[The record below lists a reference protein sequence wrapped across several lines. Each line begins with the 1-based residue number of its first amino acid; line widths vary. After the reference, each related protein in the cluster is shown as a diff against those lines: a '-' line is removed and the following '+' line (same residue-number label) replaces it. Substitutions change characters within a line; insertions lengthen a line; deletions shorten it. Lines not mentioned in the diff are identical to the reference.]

1 MKRILRRA
9 VLAIL
14 LLLAALYPLYLA
26 VGNWYLQEGELQKL
40 LNRRPERMSIVWD
53 SAWTSWPGI
62 VHVEGFRIRS
72 QSRVFQWWLAVDRGT
87 VDFDMLSL
95 RNRELLIGGVNGRGA
110 SFRLRRRLDAP
121 PRSTLARPD
130 LYPPIPGF
138 ENPPDPVPEEIYPR
152 PPRRRKPWHV
162 RISGVQLDDVREVW
176 IEEYRFAGRARV
188 DGGFDARVRE
198 RVEVEPTRLE
208 ILDGGLALG
217 AGERERPILT
227 KMRGRVYGKVEPYPP
242 QRFKGKEVFRFA
254 SGRANVDSRVESLEF
269 LDLLFRQ
276 TRWVD
281 VRLGSGPMK
290 ADIRLRR
297 GRFLAGS
304 ELEARPESIV
314 MDFLDYRAEGP
325 GSARWTVAPA
335 GDDLEGKLA
344 LAFGRFTLRRDG
356 YKVSHVR
363 GSGLR
368 IDAVSEEPRIGGLFK
383 PRRVAIDMPKAEV
396 PDLTFYN
403 AYLPAD
409 VGMALTAGSGVMSGH
424 FRAAAPDWRGS
435 GELRLTARGIGARFE
450 DRRLRGNLKVHSRLR
465 RIDLGDRRFDLSG
478 SDVELTDVVSLS
490 ATPME
495 GGSWWARA
503 HLDQAVISPGA
514 PVFLRAKVES
524 TLSDPRPVFDFLA
537 PESRSRMVRWVDR
550 LLDVQGV
557 GAVAE
562 IEVGDG
568 FVDIDDLAIAGG
580 DAQVLGRLRLGGQE
594 RRGILYASLGKL
606 DVGVELE
613 GTKRDWKILKPK
625 QWFESY
631 PPFE

>member
-14 LLLAALYPLYLA
+14 LILAALYPLYLA
-26 VGNWYLQEGELQKL
+26 VGNWYLREGGLRKL

-62 VHVEGFRIRS
+62 VHVEGFKMRS

-87 VDFDMLSL
+87 VDFDMWSL
-95 RNRELLIGGVNGRGA
+95 QDRELMIGGISGRGT

-121 PRSTLARPD
+121 PRNGLAQPE

-138 ENPPDPVPEEIYPR
+138 ENPPDPKPEEIYPR
-152 PPRRRKPWHV
+152 RPRRKPWHI

-188 DGGFDARVRE
+188 AGGFDARVRE
-198 RVEVEPTRLE
+198 RVEVEPTRLV

-217 AGERERPILT
+217 AGGRERPILA
-227 KMRGRVYGKVEPYPP
+227 KMRGRVYGKIEPYPP
-242 QRFKGKEVFRFA
+242 QRFKGKEVFRFV
-254 SGRANVDSRVESLEF
+254 SGRADVDSRVESLEF

-281 VRLGSGPMK
+281 VRLGPGPMS

-304 ELEARPESIV
+304 ELEARPESIA
-314 MDFLDYRAEGP
+314 MEFLDYRAEGP
-325 GSARWTVAPA
+325 GVARWTVAPA
-335 GDDLEGKLA
+335 GDDLEGRLA
-344 LAFGRFTLRRDG
+344 LAFDRFTLRRDG

-368 IDAVSEEPRIGGLFK
+368 IDAVSEEPRVGGLFK

-403 AYLPAD
+403 AYLPAN
-409 VGMALTAGSGVMSGH
+409 VGMALTSGSGTMNGH

-435 GELRLTARGIGARFE
+435 GELRLNAPGVGARFE

-465 RIDLGDRRFDLSG
+465 RVDLGDKRFDLSG

-490 ATPME
+490 ATPMQ
-495 GGSWWARA
+495 GGSWWARI

-524 TLSDPRPVFDFLA
+524 TLSDPRPLFSFLA
-537 PESRSRMVRWVDR
+537 PESRNRLIRWVDR

-557 GAVAE
+557 GAVADIE
-562 IEVGDG
+562 IGEGY
-568 FVDIDDLAIAGG
+568 VDVDRLAIAGG
-580 DAQVLGRLRLGGQE
+580 EAQVLGRFRLGGEE
-594 RRGILYASLGKL
+594 RRGILYASLGEL

-613 GTKRDWKILKPK
+613 GTKRDWKILRPK
-625 QWFESY
+625 KWFESY